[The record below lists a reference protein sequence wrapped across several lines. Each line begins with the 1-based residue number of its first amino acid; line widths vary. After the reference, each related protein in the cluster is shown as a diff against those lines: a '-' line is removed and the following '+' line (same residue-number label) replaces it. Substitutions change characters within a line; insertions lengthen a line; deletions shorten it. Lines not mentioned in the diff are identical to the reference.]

1 MKVRIVKDRQ
11 TGSQTLTVTATR
23 GETLD
28 YAHAQ
33 WLSAGRLAMLAF
45 RYEANDRETFC
56 HYDVTD
62 SVTLADAARSGLN
75 DTVYMGALLSAAAV
89 LGECESQGIAVVCV
103 LWEPKHVFVGP
114 DGGVRFALVPLFG
127 ADAGRR
133 NTVHTLLTF
142 LADARRVRLQ
152 SPNAT
157 GLQQSLGGFL
167 AQNPTVSAAQLNG
180 FLTAMGL
187 ISTPTG
193 SGGAFAASA
202 EATQASPTVAGA
214 TRAVSID
221 NDPFGATIVGSRG
234 VAGAGARGSA
244 GNEAGAG
251 AEVTAASANLL
262 HQLHGV
268 SDLTGGTGSGFTG
281 TGYTGSGFAGSGMTT
296 GSGFSATDGTTGT
309 GSGFTGSTGPTESF
323 GPRPVA
329 QQQSAVPSQSVPQS
343 VQPQY
348 AGQHVNQSRPI
359 VAPQAVSDET
369 VASTLPRPVVSG
381 ISDETVASTLPRVTA
396 TGISGETVASAL
408 PYPVATGI
416 SDETVAS
423 TLPRRTSPETQPVVA
438 RAVAASPT
446 PAPESTPGT
455 VPGKT
460 AGQSGAGDSAEPSHA
475 GPVAPQTGG
484 ATPQSQPQP
493 QSQSQPQPQREPARD
508 FAAVLNGDKPRP
520 KPAMPAYRAPSIRT
534 NPAARLASQSDSD
547 DSEGATRMFGATEHA
562 GFEVTRLRDGRTLA
576 ATGAIA
582 RKATIGRSKT
592 ADLHMGGNSN
602 VSRVHATIEVMDDG
616 RFAITDNDSANG
628 TSVRGREMAR
638 GGTEYLSS
646 GEDFALADDTFIIR
660 AL

>member
-1 MKVRIVKDRQ
+1 MKVRIVKNRQ

-23 GETLD
+23 GEELD

-33 WLSAGRLAMLAF
+33 WLGAGRLAMLAF
-45 RYEANDRETFC
+45 RYEANDRETLC
-56 HYDVTD
+56 HYDATGAT
-62 SVTLADAARSGLN
+62 SLQDAARAGMA
-75 DTVYMGALLSAAAV
+75 DAVYVGALLSATAV
-89 LGECESQGIAVVCV
+89 LAECESQGLAVVCV

-114 DGGVRFALVPLFG
+114 DGGVRFAFVPLFG

-152 SPNAT
+152 SPNAAA
-157 GLQQSLGGFL
+157 LQQSLGGFL
-167 AQNPTVSAAQLNG
+167 TQNPTLSAARLNG
-180 FLTAMGL
+180 FLASMGL
-187 ISTPTG
+187 ISAPTG
-193 SGGAFAASA
+193 SGGASATSA

-221 NDPFGATIVGSRG
+221 NDLFGATVIGSRG
-234 VAGAGARGSA
+234 VAGAGAGSSV
-244 GNEAGAG
+244 GAGAG
-251 AEVTAASANLL
+251 TGGTPASVNSPL

-268 SDLTGGTGSGFTG
+268 ADLTGGTGSGFTG
-281 TGYTGSGFAGSGMTT
+281 SGYTGSGFTGSGMAT
-296 GSGFSATDGTTGT
+296 GSGLSASDGTTGT

-329 QQQSAVPSQSVPQS
+329 QQPTVLSQSAPQS

-348 AGQHVNQSRPI
+348 AGQHVSQSRPI
-359 VAPQAVSDET
+359 AATQTVSDET

-381 ISDETVASTLPRVTA
+381 ISDETVASTLPR
-396 TGISGETVASAL
+396 
-408 PYPVATGI
+408 
-416 SDETVAS
+416 
-423 TLPRRTSPETQPVVA
+423 RTPPEKQPIVA
-438 RAVAASPT
+438 RPGTASST
-446 PAPESTPGT
+446 PAPGNAPETA
-455 VPGKT
+455 PGKPN
-460 AGQSGAGDSAEPSHA
+460 GQSGSGESVEPSHTE
-475 GPVAPQTGG
+475 PVTPQTGH
-484 ATPQSQPQP
+484 TVP
-493 QSQSQPQPQREPARD
+493 QSQPQPQREPARD
-508 FAAVLNGDKPRP
+508 FSAVLNGDKPRL

-534 NPAARLASQSDSD
+534 NPAARPAPQGDVD
-547 DSEGATRMFGATEHA
+547 DSEGATRMFGATEHS
-562 GFEVTRLRDGRTLA
+562 GFEVTRLRDGRTLN

-602 VSRVHATIEVMDDG
+602 VSRVHATIEVMEDG

>member
-11 TGSQTLTVTATR
+11 TGSQMLTVTATR

-45 RYEANDRETFC
+45 RYEVNDRETFC
-56 HYDVTD
+56 HYDVTN

-75 DTVYMGALLSAAAV
+75 DTVYIGALLSATAV
-89 LGECESQGIAVVCV
+89 LAECESQGLAVVCV

-114 DGGVRFALVPLFG
+114 DGGVRFAFVPLFG
-127 ADAGRR
+127 ADAGRK

-152 SPNAT
+152 SPNAAA
-157 GLQQSLGGFL
+157 LQQSLGGFL
-167 AQNPTVSAAQLNG
+167 TQNPTVSAARLNG
-180 FLTAMGL
+180 FLASMGL
-187 ISTPTG
+187 ISAPTDGG
-193 SGGAFAASA
+193 SSAARA

-221 NDPFGATIVGSRG
+221 NDPFGATVIGSRG
-234 VAGAGARGSA
+234 VAGAGAGSA
-244 GNEAGAG
+244 VGAG
-251 AEVTAASANLL
+251 ADTGGTPASANSPL

-268 SDLTGGTGSGFTG
+268 ADLTGGTGSGFTG
-281 TGYTGSGFAGSGMTT
+281 TGYTGSGFTGSGMTT
-296 GSGFSATDGTTGT
+296 GSGLSATDGTTGT

-329 QQQSAVPSQSVPQS
+329 QQPTVPSQSAPQS

-348 AGQHVNQSRPI
+348 AGQHVSQSRPI
-359 VAPQAVSDET
+359 ATPQTVSDET
-369 VASTLPRPVVSG
+369 VASTLPRATS
-381 ISDETVASTLPRVTA
+381 

-408 PYPVATGI
+408 PYPVVTGI

-423 TLPRRTSPETQPVVA
+423 TLPRRTSPEKQPIVA
-438 RAVAASPT
+438 RPETASST
-446 PAPESTPGT
+446 PVPGNAPETAPGRT
-455 VPGKT
+455 D
-460 AGQSGAGDSAEPSHA
+460 GQSDSSGSIEPSHTE
-475 GPVAPQTGG
+475 PVTPQTGH
-484 ATPQSQPQP
+484 TVP
-493 QSQSQPQPQREPARD
+493 QSQPQPQREPARD

-520 KPAMPAYRAPSIRT
+520 KPAMPAYRAPLIRT
-534 NPAARLASQSDSD
+534 NPAARPEPQSDAD
-547 DSEGATRMFGATEHA
+547 DSEGATRMFGATEHS
-562 GFEVTRLRDGRTLA
+562 GFEVTRLRDGRTLN